1 MKIIKK
7 IMKWIMSKVTKFLT
21 DLMIITIRGIE
32 WCIFIGLYSAVE
44 LFNKLKMVI

>member
-7 IMKWIMSKVTKFLT
+7 IMKWIMSKVTKFSA
-21 DLMIITIRGIE
+21 DLMITTIRGIE
-32 WCIFIGLYSAVE
+32 WCSFVGLYSAVE

>member
-1 MKIIKK
+1 
-7 IMKWIMSKVTKFLT
+7 MKWIMSKVTKFFT
-21 DLMIITIRGIE
+21 DLAINLIMGIE